1 MGQVVRIGV
10 FPFIACVTNPL
21 PILAIVGV
29 TGSGKN
35 ELAQEV
41 ARRTGAS
48 LISVDSRKVYRG
60 MDIGTAKPSPGAIR
74 EFDYGMI
81 DCADP
86 REYFS
91 AARFA
96 SEARAIVGE
105 RLNSGNPVIMV
116 GGTGFYLDAFI
127 FGLAELPEITDE
139 TRSQFN
145 TDTEERGWE
154 AIAEEARSV
163 DPEFMADVHPGDKT
177 RVRRVIEV
185 WMQSGQRISDLL
197 SKQTLTPCP
206 WDVHVVWP
214 MIERQIAID
223 RIEKRVDKMRAAGL
237 TDEVRGLLSS
247 GIPTTAPGLATVG
260 YQEIVSYLEGKIPEN
275 NAYERIVINS
285 RRYAK
290 RQSTWF
296 RHRSYVRALESYPVV
311 PEDIINL
318 WKPVS

>member
-1 MGQVVRIGV
+1 V
-10 FPFIACVTNPL
+10 PSPL

-60 MDIGTAKPSPGAIR
+60 MDIGTAKPSAEAIR

-91 AARFA
+91 AARFV
-96 SEARAIVGE
+96 SEARAIVAK
-105 RLNSGNPVIMV
+105 RLEAGSPVIMV

-127 FGLAELPEITDE
+127 HGLAELPEITE
-139 TRSQFN
+139 ATRIQFN
-145 TDTEERGWE
+145 TDTDERGWE

-163 DPEFMADVHPGDKT
+163 DPEFMADIHSGDKT

-185 WMQSGQRISDLL
+185 WMQSGQRLSDLL

-206 WDVHVVWP
+206 WDVRVVWP
-214 MIERQIAID
+214 DVDRQIAID
-223 RIEKRVDKMRAAGL
+223 RIEKRVLKMRAAGL
-237 TDEVRGLLSS
+237 TEEVRGLLNS
-247 GIPTTAPGLATVG
+247 GIPATAPGLATVG
-260 YQEIVSYLEGKIPEN
+260 YQEIVSYLEGQIPEN
-275 NAYERIVINS
+275 NAYERVVINT

-296 RHRSYVRALESYPVV
+296 RHRSYVHALETYPVV
-311 PEDIINL
+311 PEDIIKL
-318 WKPVS
+318 WNPVG

>member
-1 MGQVVRIGV
+1 MSES
-10 FPFIACVTNPL
+10 L

-41 ARRTGAS
+41 ARRAGAS

-60 MDIGTAKPSPGAIR
+60 MDIGTAKPSPEAIR
-74 EFDYGMI
+74 EFDYGMV

-96 SEARAIVGE
+96 NEARAIVAE
-105 RLNSGNPVIMV
+105 RLESGGPVIMV

-127 FGLAELPEITDE
+127 HGLVELPEITDE
-139 TRSQFN
+139 TRTKFN
-145 TDTEERGWE
+145 ADANERGWE
-154 AIAEEARSV
+154 SLSEEARSV

-185 WMQSGQRISDLL
+185 WMQCGQRLSDLL
-197 SKQTLTPCP
+197 SKQTLIPCP
-206 WDVHVVWP
+206 WEVRVVWP
-214 MIERQIAID
+214 EVDRQIAID
-223 RIEKRVDKMRAAGL
+223 RIEKRVLKMRAMGL
-237 TDEVRGLLSS
+237 TEEVLGLLNF
-247 GIPTTAPGLATVG
+247 GIPATAPGLATVG
-260 YQEIVSYLEGKIPEN
+260 YQEIVSYLEGKIAEN
-275 NAYERIVINS
+275 NAYERIVINT

-296 RHRSYVRALESYPVV
+296 RHRSYVRALETYPVV
-311 PEDIINL
+311 PEDIIKL
-318 WKPVS
+318 WSAVS